1 MGGTGQLFRL
11 AVVTAAAGLT
21 PLLSSGATPYSEP
34 FNSSLSG
41 WTNNGAVAWTAGSA
55 AVSATFPVFAGPVSA
70 VLMAGAGASGGALV
84 GDFDAAGIL
93 LMGFSFRADHIK
105 PSSLLLQWRCGTNA
119 VFRELK
125 DLILVTGAWHR
136 LVFSLASPAAGGWVT
151 SLDDAAFVDMQTN
164 VTSISV
170 LVEGQSLSS
179 TVRYWLDDFFI
190 AGAQSASRLQAT
202 TNGYGDLTWVDVQS
216 NFTYRLEFAAEPGG
230 VWSNMGLT
238 TATSSNLVSN
248 VALSNALQG
257 VYRLVLP

>member
-1 MGGTGQLFRL
+1 MCGTGQLFRR
-11 AVVTAAAGLT
+11 AVATAAAALW
-21 PLLSSGATPYSEP
+21 PLLASGATPYSEP
-34 FNSSLSG
+34 FNASLSG
-41 WTNNGAVAWTAGSA
+41 WTNNGAVTWTASGA
-55 AVSATFPVFAGPVSA
+55 AASATFPVFAGPVSA

-84 GDFDAAGIL
+84 GDYAEAGIL
-93 LMGFSFRADHIK
+93 LMGFSFRAEHIK

-136 LVFSLASPAAGGWVT
+136 LAFSLASPAAGGWVT
-151 SLDDAAFVDMQTN
+151 GLDDATFADMQTN
-164 VTSISV
+164 VTSISL

-216 NFTYRLEFAAEPGG
+216 NYTYRLEFAPDPGG
-230 VWSNMGLT
+230 TWSNMGVA
-238 TATSSNLVSN
+238 TATSSSLVSN